1 MIKRKSA
8 YKLIGGLLA
17 VGLVLNAPSM
27 ATYVQNL
34 NASQTITAATWSVEL
49 GNNLGEH
56 TIFPGDTVS
65 NDTITLKNNNNY
77 PVKYTI
83 KLTNEGDVEF
93 NNALSLNVTH
103 GTNSYTEKSGE
114 GEVVVG
120 QGRTITLNSN
130 VVWNTTDNDT
140 IHAGKQVKYNY
151 DITAEKVGEDVKP
164 SVSSIL
170 ESVSAYSTGDQITTT
185 FKINENLNLD
195 AYGSD
200 DNIIIQYLKEEN
212 GQYNSITSRKDKM
225 WSGFLNG
232 PNDMKYPKGGN
243 PFESNTYSNTIVP
256 GTYSSTTDYN
266 KPHVYMG
273 ATHIRVTVVKDGVK
287 YSDTVAVREK

>member
-1 MIKRKSA
+1 MS
-8 YKLIGGLLA
+8 
-17 VGLVLNAPSM
+17 
-27 ATYVQNL
+27 TYVQKL
-34 NASQTITAATWSVEL
+34 NANQTITAATWSVEL

-65 NDTITLKNNNNY
+65 NDTITLTNNNNY

-93 NNALSLNVTH
+93 NNALSLNVTD
-103 GTNSYTEKSGE
+103 GTNSYTDKSGE

-120 QGRTITLNSN
+120 QGRSITLNSN
-130 VVWNTTDNDT
+130 VVWNITGDDT